1 MDASYPYLAALGY
14 PAIILGVLY
23 LVARARGGRERQA
36 TDDDAEG
43 E

>member
-23 LVARARGGRERQA
+23 LVVRARGGREGRA
-36 TDDDAEG
+36 TDEDAER
-43 E
+43 